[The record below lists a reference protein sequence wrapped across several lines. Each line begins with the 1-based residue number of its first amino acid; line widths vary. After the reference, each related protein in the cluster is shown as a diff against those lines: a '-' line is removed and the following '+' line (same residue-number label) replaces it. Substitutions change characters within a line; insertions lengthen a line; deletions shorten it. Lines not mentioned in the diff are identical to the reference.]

1 MDDYQEIFVPSAS
14 TYAWVMQNLE
24 QVCSAFRCTSLT
36 AYETCFQIGHSD
48 KQYDSAS
55 SPPETPSLYWDSQP
69 STAELPEA
77 GMHSVFEDW
86 DDDAAS
92 ANTYA
97 SAVIL
102 EDDGAQTVVIP
113 PESAFY
119 LPPSPIKPFG
129 YVFDDDEPLEAADS
143 EDIDKVPSVTLTPPN
158 TSAVKGFARDRDS
171 HILNLKGLVLH
182 INTAFYPSAETPLTS
197 MFSTS
202 APRVSDD
209 ASWAPKCK
217 PGPDVPLDCICTGDI
232 SPSAE
237 AWEEGV
243 CRFTYVPFAV
253 VADSIKRS
261 SGPP

>member
-1 MDDYQEIFVPSAS
+1 
-14 TYAWVMQNLE
+14 
-24 QVCSAFRCTSLT
+24 
-36 AYETCFQIGHSD
+36 
-48 KQYDSAS
+48 
-55 SPPETPSLYWDSQP
+55 
-69 STAELPEA
+69 
-77 GMHSVFEDW
+77 MHSVFEDW

-102 EDDGAQTVVIP
+102 VDDGAQTVVIP

-232 SPSAE
+232 QPIGRGLGGGGYAVSHMSHLQSWLILSNAVLVPHSRPAFLSAP
-237 AWEEGV
+237 
-243 CRFTYVPFAV
+243 CF
-253 VADSIKRS
+253 
-261 SGPP
+261 